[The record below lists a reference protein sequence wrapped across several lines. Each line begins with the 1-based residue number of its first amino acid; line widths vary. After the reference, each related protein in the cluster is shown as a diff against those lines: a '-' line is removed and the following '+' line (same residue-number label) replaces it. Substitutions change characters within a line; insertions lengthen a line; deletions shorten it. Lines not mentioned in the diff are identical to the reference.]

1 MKMKYQIQGILFSML
16 LGSTALTMAQTYQHA
31 PPEEKVA
38 DTPSKEWIAKIER
51 LAPAQATVAPAKPR
65 TVLLFSLTTGFQ
77 HYVRPYAT
85 EVIKALARKTGAFA
99 VVESLD
105 IESFSPENLAKFDA
119 VILNNCCPDAK
130 HRNLFLDVLNNQV
143 DKSIADIGLKYK
155 DLTEEQRQKKAAE
168 LTRVASSTCGRM
180 KSQFLSAKVKP
191 CCSEGESPSS
201 LGRKAPEFRT
211 KELDGKV

>member
-85 EVIKALARKTGAFA
+85 EVIKVLANKTGAFA

-180 KSQFLSAKVKP
+180 KSKFLSVGMWKAGNDARP
-191 CCSEGESPSS
+191 QSESNMEN
-201 LGRKAPEFRT
+201 PE
-211 KELDGKV
+211 